1 MTACKF
7 VSAIVMCAGMLFE
20 HAPSYAN
27 EKFDGWEF
35 YSAKELHDWCGSPNS
50 VDQEKCAAYVC
61 GAVDAWAAENII
73 TGKQLYSICL
83 PTGTTCHEISKAV
96 QDFLTHNSM
105 AQKSGAGGA
114 IGYAL
119 QQAYPCQKNRS
130 MSP

>member
-1 MTACKF
+1 MSIQARIVVF
-7 VSAIVMCAGMLFE
+7 VCLLAPTVFE

-50 VDQEKCAAYVC
+50 INQETCASYVC
-61 GAVDAWAAENII
+61 GAVDAWAAENIV
-73 TGKQLYSICL
+73 TQGKQLYSICL
-83 PTGTTCHEISKAV
+83 PTGTTCHEISKVV

-105 AQKSGAGGA
+105 AEKSAAGGV

-119 QQAYPCQKNRS
+119 QQAYPCQKK
-130 MSP
+130 